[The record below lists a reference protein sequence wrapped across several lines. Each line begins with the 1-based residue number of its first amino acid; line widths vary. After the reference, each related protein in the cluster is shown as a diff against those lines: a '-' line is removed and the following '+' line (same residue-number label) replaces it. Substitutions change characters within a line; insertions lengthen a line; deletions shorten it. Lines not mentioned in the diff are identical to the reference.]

1 VPQDTE
7 SREQSRESRTKRER
21 LLAALLETFP
31 TAPLHPY
38 AESSSRYQKLYK
50 GRTEAAVR
58 GMMVSRLA
66 IVMRRWRKYLD
77 EQLRREG
84 QNLNRW
90 QTLFELAVNEDGE
103 TLTSIA
109 MRVGVVGP
117 RLVGILEELER
128 DGLIER
134 TVDAQ
139 DRRSKLIVLTPAGE
153 QVVFAMFE
161 KELNLRKDFFA
172 GIGESQMLLMLDA
185 IGVMTENLDNIL
197 VRDGQAKT
205 CAPIERG

>member
-7 SREQSRESRTKRER
+7 NKEQSLHNRKKREL

-31 TAPLHPY
+31 TAPLRPY
-38 AESSSRYQKLYK
+38 AESSSRYQRLYK
-50 GRTEAAVR
+50 DRAAAAVR
-58 GMMVSRLA
+58 GIMLSRLA
-66 IVMRRWRKYLD
+66 IVMRRWRKHLD
-77 EQLRREG
+77 EQLKRKG

-109 MRVGVVGP
+109 TRVGVVGP

-139 DRRSKLIVLTPAGE
+139 DRRSKLIVLTADGE
-153 QVVFAMFE
+153 RVVSEMLE
-161 KELNLRKDFFA
+161 MEMKLRMEFFD
-172 GIGESQMLLMLDA
+172 GIGDSQVLLMLDA
-185 IGVMTENLDNIL
+185 IGVMAENLDKIL
-197 VRDGQAKT
+197 ARESQT
-205 CAPIERG
+205 APAAAPP